1 MTWTIAK
8 IAVAGALTAIPLAAV
23 GIPVCGAETSGGTPI
38 VLPVP
43 LPADPQIEPE
53 PPAPSH
59 HGEYYNPDDYND
71 WYNSYNA
78 GADGGGGG
86 GGG

>member
-1 MTWTIAK
+1 MTWTLVK
-8 IAVAGALTAIPLAAV
+8 IAAAGALAAIPLAAV
-23 GIPVCGAETSGGTPI
+23 GSPACAAENSSDAPI

-43 LPADPQIEPE
+43 LPADPATD
-53 PPAPSH
+53 PAPQPSH
-59 HGEYYNPDDYND
+59 HGEYYSPNDYND
-71 WYNSYNA
+71 WNSWYNT